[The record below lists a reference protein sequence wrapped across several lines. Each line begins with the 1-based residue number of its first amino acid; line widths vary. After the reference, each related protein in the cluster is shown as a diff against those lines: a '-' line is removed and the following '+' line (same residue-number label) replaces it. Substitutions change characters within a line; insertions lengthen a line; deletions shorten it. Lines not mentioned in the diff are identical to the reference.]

1 MAAPEFLT
9 VAERFNRW
17 RSNQVRISPKVL
29 LMYFVGRLRL
39 SQAYSACLASSVH
52 LGPIICVWYGE
63 NDGRW
68 IKIWAAHFAV
78 FIFEYLALFLSH
90 SVTSR

>member
-17 RSNQVRISPKVL
+17 RSNQVRISQKVL

-39 SQAYSACLASSVH
+39 SQAHSACLASSVH
-52 LGPIICVWYGE
+52 LGPII
-63 NDGRW
+63 
-68 IKIWAAHFAV
+68 WAAHFAV
-78 FIFEYLALFLSH
+78 FILEYLALFLSH
-90 SVTSR
+90 